1 MRYGK
6 ELDGITVLPVKSFI
20 FQKYAEGRNGAEGAL
35 LFVCL
40 HTSTYL
46 WGSDLTMSF
55 WKSLLAAK
63 TEPEPTI
70 AFGRYSD
77 AYKSQDR
84 FSAWDTSLK
93 LYEEGRYAD
102 AVRSFADYLSNQAG
116 DNTRVHERDGV
127 FSLDF
132 YQGSKQVQ
140 CTMTD
145 RLFRAEA
152 KIAHCKTLNVGFLR
166 KAIAYNYQLNYSRF
180 ALDPGN
186 NLCML
191 FDSLLSECSPHK
203 LYYGLKELA
212 LQSDKEDDLLL
223 SEFDQLQILYNQ
235 HIKRPDPA
243 IAQTKIRFVRN
254 KLSENE
260 APEVLG
266 SLNPRRFQGALTYV
280 YLAALYSIDYLVKPE
295 GVVMDIIG
303 RVHQRYFSVPPDNID
318 EKISVLREALKE
330 LAEVEDVQLE
340 RELYEVI
347 STFGVTSSVSQD
359 VIAQFIDAEMQSLK
373 WYAENGHDR
382 VCQAI
387 CNYVAAYSLYNFAL
401 PGPDHDLMHLYFEV
415 VENKFFRDLGYKVEF
430 MSRDGLSVEVGR
442 VNQRIAE
449 ILRVHRTEHPGLPVN
464 PRLVQT
470 GLPAFSQELL
480 LFIRNLQLSA

>member
-1 MRYGK
+1 MYVARRNAADATRLFAG
-6 ELDGITVLPVKSFI
+6 LPT
-20 FQKYAEGRNGAEGAL
+20 R
-35 LFVCL
+35 
-40 HTSTYL
+40 TYL
-46 WGSDLTMSF
+46 WGSDLTMAF

-63 TEPEPTI
+63 NEPEPVI

-84 FSAWDTSLK
+84 FSAFDTSLK
-93 LYEEGRYAD
+93 QYEEGRFAD
-102 AVRSFADYLSNQAG
+102 SVRSFAEYLRNRAG
-116 DNTRVHERDGV
+116 DNTQVREQDGV
-127 FSLDF
+127 FCLDF

-140 CTMTD
+140 CLLND
-145 RLFRAEA
+145 RVFRAEA

-166 KAIAYNYQLNYSRF
+166 KAIEYNYQLNYSRF
-180 ALDPGN
+180 ALDPDN

-203 LYYGLKELA
+203 LYFGLKELS

-223 SEFDQLQILYNQ
+223 SEFDQLQILHNQ
-235 HIKRPDPA
+235 HIKHPDRV

-254 KLSENE
+254 KLNEIE

-303 RVHQRYFSVPPDNID
+303 RVHQRYFGVAPDNID
-318 EKISVLREALKE
+318 EKIAVLRDALKE
-330 LAEVEDVQLE
+330 LAAVEDSQLD

-415 VENKFFRDLGYKVEF
+415 VENKYFRELGYKVEY
-430 MSRDGLSVEVGR
+430 MSRDGHSVDLGR

-464 PRLVQT
+464 PRLAQVE
-470 GLPAFSQELL
+470 LPAFSQELL
-480 LFIRNLQLSA
+480 LFIRNLQLST